1 MKRIMHQNQVK
12 FILGIDLIP
21 ENQFILIYL
30 INRINEKN
38 HVIISRDAEKAFE
51 NTKTLS

>member
-1 MKRIMHQNQVK
+1 MHQNQVK

-38 HVIISRDAEKAFE
+38 NVISRDTEKAFE